1 MSKINNNNG
10 GNMPLVV
17 HYVNDKSWNTETQD
31 FADPA
36 IRKEADDIGHLLM
49 NIGVS
54 EVSEKT
60 INEIVIRKLILD
72 RLYGGGVATP
82 KTYKAPLERHM
93 GLKIEGRWASNETR
107 LKFATRHLKG
117 TMRDIEGTVLD

>member
-1 MSKINNNNG
+1 MAQINNNNG

-49 NIGVS
+49 TIGVP

-82 KTYKAPLERHM
+82 KTYKEPLQRHL
-93 GLKIEGRWASNETR
+93 GLKIEGRWARNETR

-117 TMRDIEGTVLD
+117 TMRDIEEKVLD